1 MHPIEQLRAIARAG
15 DIDSTFLAIEAA
27 DALAELASEPRA
39 LVPACRRLLEHH
51 RLAGPL
57 WWLCAQ
63 VLGSPD
69 PAAAAEQAAA
79 QLIEDPTAEELAG
92 CLPGAAVVAAPCS
105 ATVCDAL
112 AGRPD
117 CHAHLVGEPLALR
130 RALRSIGQGAA
141 GGAEVLGYGPSQPDE
156 VLDGASLLIV
166 EPAVAGPSGA
176 ILSES
181 AASLAEVGR
190 AMGVALW
197 LVAGVGKVLPA
208 PLFANCLSGG
218 VDHRLLAVEDIT
230 AVIGPSGPTEPTKA
244 LAAGDVPCPPE
255 LAYRP
260 TGG

>member
-1 MHPIEQLRAIARAG
+1 MHPIEQLRAIARSG
-15 DIDSTFLAIEAA
+15 DIDHAFLAIEAA

-69 PAAAAEQAAA
+69 PAGAAEHAAA
-79 QLIEDPTAEELAG
+79 QLIEDPTADELAG

-112 AGRPD
+112 AARPD
-117 CHAHLVGEPLALR
+117 CHAHLVGDPLALR
-130 RALRSIGQGAA
+130 RALRAIGQGAA
-141 GGAEVLGYGPSQPDE
+141 GGAEVLGYSPSQPDE

-181 AASLAEVGR
+181 AATLAEAGK
-190 AMGVALW
+190 AMGVDLW

-208 PLFANCLSGG
+208 PLFANCLSGES
-218 VDHRLLAVEDIT
+218 VHRLLAVEDIA
-230 AVIGPSGPTEPTKA
+230 AVIGPGGPAEPAAA
-244 LAAGDVPCPPE
+244 LAAGGVPSPPE
-255 LAYRP
+255 LAYHP
-260 TGG
+260 AGG